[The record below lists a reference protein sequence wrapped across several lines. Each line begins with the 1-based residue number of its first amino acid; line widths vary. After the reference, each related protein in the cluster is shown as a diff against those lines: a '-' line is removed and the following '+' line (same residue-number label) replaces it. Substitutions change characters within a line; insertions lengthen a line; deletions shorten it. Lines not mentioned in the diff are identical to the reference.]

1 MCAKLSEILPLIT
14 EKEKQNSTTLR
25 DNINGYL
32 YHWPLFLVTLLIT
45 LAGAF
50 IYLRLN
56 NPTYP
61 VSASIIIKDDK
72 KNPDEEDKLK
82 EIDLAN
88 SSKLAENETEVLK
101 SRNLVA
107 KVVYDLQLWVTYQQ
121 PTGFLKKKD
130 LYKISPV
137 SFKMIKQQ
145 DTVGGQTFKVFI
157 KDDKSFYLKKS
168 NGQLVEFPFNTPLV
182 NSFGTWELKPNDNLK
197 DYVGS
202 EIQITLNNPNKVSA
216 NYQKNIEA
224 DLVNKL
230 APTIDLGLKDE
241 VAQRGKDVL
250 NDLIRVYNA
259 NNVKQKNQLTQ
270 KTLDFIDNRI
280 RSVAGELSRSESSVE
295 GYKSSNALTNIS
307 SQSEAYLQNTQVN
320 DNKLNDINTQ
330 LASIRGIEGYVNS
343 PNDQSAPSVLGI
355 NDDALK
361 SLVSRLS
368 TLEQQREQTLANT
381 PEDNPIFDPINR
393 QIRVLKDAV
402 KENVRNIK
410 TSLQAQKRIL
420 ESSNSSYQSSIR
432 SLPVQ
437 ERQLVDK
444 TRQQTIKESLYNY
457 LLQKKEEIA
466 LNYAA
471 IVPDAIIVD
480 YAYAGT
486 LQSQKMPIY
495 GVAFL
500 LGLLFPTG
508 LIYARS
514 SLSNRITTK
523 KEITD
528 ATGIAVLGELS
539 HKVNGNSIIS
549 PDSGNIAIGEEF
561 RDLRTNLHFLQE
573 NSDKG
578 YVTLVTSS
586 IASEGKS
593 FVSTNLGIVMAASGK
608 KTVILE
614 MDLRRPKISETFGL
628 SQSHPGIST
637 YLIEQ
642 IPLKEVIQNS
652 NIHPNLDIIGSGP
665 IPTFPSELLGLEKL
679 DQLISQLRLNYD
691 NIILDTPPINL
702 VTDAKILSRVTDIT
716 LYVIRQSFT
725 YKSLL
730 PFIKSLNDDQHF
742 NNMKI
747 VFNNVNKGKYGYNYG
762 NDYYKKIRGGGSAKS
777 GLKQFLTRF

>member
-1 MCAKLSEILPLIT
+1 
-14 EKEKQNSTTLR
+14 
-25 DNINGYL
+25 
-32 YHWPLFLVTLLIT
+32 
-45 LAGAF
+45 
-50 IYLRLN
+50 
-56 NPTYP
+56 
-61 VSASIIIKDDK
+61 K
-72 KNPDEEDKLK
+72 KNPDEDDKLK

-101 SRNLVA
+101 SRNLVN
-107 KVVYDLQLWVTYQQ
+107 KVVSDLQLWVTYQQ
-121 PTGFLKKKD
+121 PDGFLRKKD
-130 LYKISPV
+130 LYKVSPV
-137 SFKMIKQQ
+137 AFKLLKQK
-145 DTVGGQTFKVFI
+145 DTVGGQVFKVII

-168 NGQLVEFPFNTPLV
+168 NGQLAEFPFNTPLV
-182 NSFGTWELKPNDNLK
+182 NSFGTWELKPTSNFK
-197 DYVGS
+197 DYIGT
-202 EIQITLNNPNKVSA
+202 EIRVVLNNPNKVA
-216 NYQKNIEA
+216 ADYQKNIDA

-230 APTIDLGLKDE
+230 APTIELGLKDE

-250 NDLIRVYNA
+250 NDLIKEYNA
-259 NNVKQKNQLTQ
+259 NNIRQKNLLTQ

-280 RSVAGELSRSESSVE
+280 RSVAGELSRSENNVE
-295 GYKSSNALTNIS
+295 GYKSSNGLTNIS

-330 LASIRGIEGYVNS
+330 LASIRGIEEYVNS
-343 PNDQSAPSVLGI
+343 PNDQTAPSVLGI
-355 NDDALK
+355 NDDGLK
-361 SLVSRLS
+361 SLISRLS

-393 QIRVLKDAV
+393 QIRVLKDAI
-402 KENVRNIK
+402 KENVRNVK
-410 TSLQAQKRIL
+410 SSLLAQRRII
-420 ESSNSSYQSSIR
+420 ESSNSNYQASIR
-432 SLPVQ
+432 NLPVQ
-437 ERQLVDK
+437 ERQLDDK

-480 YAYAGT
+480 YAYVGT

-508 LIYARS
+508 LIYARN
-514 SLSNRITTK
+514 SLSNRITTR

-528 ATGIAVLGELS
+528 ATGIPVLGELS
-539 HKVNGNSIIS
+539 HKLNGSPIIS
-549 PDSGNIAIGEEF
+549 PDSGNVAIGEEF

-573 NSDKG
+573 NTDKG

-608 KTVILE
+608 KTIILE
-614 MDLRRPKISETFGL
+614 IDLRRPKISETFGL
-628 SQSHPGIST
+628 SQANPGIST

-642 IPLKEVIQNS
+642 IPLKEVIQSS
-652 NIHPNLDIIGSGP
+652 NVHPNLDIIGSGP
-665 IPTFPSELLGLEKL
+665 IPAFPSELLGLDKL
-679 DQLISQLRLNYD
+679 DQLINQLRQNYD

-702 VTDAKILSRVTDIT
+702 VTDAKILSRVSDIT

-725 YKSLL
+725 FKSLL

-747 VFNNVNKGKYGYNYG
+747 VFNNVDKGKYGYNYG

-777 GLKQFLTRF
+777 GVKQFLKRF

>member
-14 EKEKQNSTTLR
+14 EKEKENSTTLR

-32 YHWPLFLVTLLIT
+32 YHWPLFLVTLLVT
-45 LAGAF
+45 LACAF
-50 IYLRLN
+50 VYLRLN
-56 NPTYP
+56 NSTYP

-72 KNPDEEDKLK
+72 KNPDEDDKLK

-101 SRNLVA
+101 SRNLIN
-107 KVVYDLQLWVTYQQ
+107 KVVSDLQLWITYQQ
-121 PTGFLKKKD
+121 PDGFLKKKD
-130 LYKISPV
+130 LYKVSPV
-137 SFKMIKQQ
+137 TFKLLKQQ
-145 DTVGGQTFKVFI
+145 DTVGGQVFKVVV

-168 NGQLVEFPFNTPLV
+168 NGQLAEFPFNTPLV
-182 NSFGTWELKPNDNLK
+182 NSFGTWELKPTSNLK
-197 DYVGS
+197 NYIGT
-202 EIQITLNNPNKVSA
+202 EIRVVLNNPNKVAA
-216 NYQKNIEA
+216 NYQKNIDA

-230 APTIDLGLKDE
+230 APTIELGLKDE

-250 NDLIRVYNA
+250 NELIKEYNA
-259 NNVKQKNQLTQ
+259 NNVRQKNLLTQ

-295 GYKSSNALTNIS
+295 GYKSSNGLTNIS

-330 LASIRGIEGYVNS
+330 LASIKGIEEYVNS
-343 PNDQSAPSVLGI
+343 PNDQTAPSVLGI
-355 NDDALK
+355 NDDGLK

-393 QIRVLKDAV
+393 QIRVLKDAI

-410 TSLQAQKRIL
+410 SSLLAQRKII
-420 ESSNSSYQSSIR
+420 ESSNSNYQASIR

-437 ERQLVDK
+437 ERQLDDK

-480 YAYAGT
+480 YAYVGT

-508 LIYARS
+508 LIYARN
-514 SLSNRITTK
+514 SLSNRITTR

-528 ATGIAVLGELS
+528 ATGIPVLGELS
-539 HKVNGNSIIS
+539 HKLNGNAIIS

-561 RDLRTNLHFLQE
+561 RDLRTNLHFLQQ
-573 NSDKG
+573 NTDKG
-578 YVTLVTSS
+578 HVTLVTSS

-614 MDLRRPKISETFGL
+614 IDLRRPKISETFGL
-628 SQSHPGIST
+628 SQANPGIST

-642 IPLKEVIQNS
+642 IPLKEVIQSS
-652 NIHPNLDIIGSGP
+652 NVHPNLDIIGSGP
-665 IPTFPSELLGLEKL
+665 IPAFPSELLGLDKL
-679 DQLISQLRLNYD
+679 DQLINQLRLNYD

-702 VTDAKILSRVTDIT
+702 VTDAKILSRVSDIT

-725 YKSLL
+725 FKSLL

-747 VFNNVNKGKYGYNYG
+747 VFNNVDKGKYGYNYG
-762 NDYYKKIRGGGSAKS
+762 NDYYKKIRGGGTAKS
-777 GLKQFLTRF
+777 GLKQFLKRF